1 MKYTIDAI
9 PTRYNGVHF
18 RSQLEA
24 NWAAFF
30 DLCGWSWEYE
40 PVRLDKW
47 FPDFILSHGGHRRVL
62 VEVKPFDMLS
72 PPVADVAEELER
84 MRRACAPRRFMLPFR
99 KIKTAHIPCERM
111 VLLGQAPWRN
121 EMDEWFLGSTHG
133 DTLRFH
139 RCAGRTLDFAPSAGV
154 NHWLCDRQARR
165 TAKRMPYI
173 DALWGDAKLHA
184 RYEHVGTVP
193 RGGREGDGIPRPM
206 SQARQHSER
215 GDDLQTTPPQRPVTP
230 KRRLRSRRLG
240 EGLPEL
246 KRRNEKGT
254 R

>member
-72 PPVADVAEELER
+72 PPVADVAEQLER
-84 MRRACAPRRFMLPFR
+84 MRRACTPRRFMLPFR

-139 RCAGRTLDFAPSAGV
+139 RCTGRALDFAPSAGV

-184 RYEHVGTVP
+184 RYEHVGTVS

-206 SQARQHSER
+206 SQAQKQSER
-215 GDDLQTTPPQRPVTP
+215 GDDLQTMPPQRPVKP

-240 EGLPEL
+240 DSLPEL
-246 KRRNEKGT
+246 KRRNEKGL